1 MDFRRSGQRDERRRR
16 VLLEETG
23 VAAEGD
29 ELAAAASEPVTES
42 PSSEPARRYSE
53 AALSPRQPRVI
64 DLIPTRRWTNLVLL
78 LSLLSSVAG
87 LEGAYGYLA
96 LRQWPTGPLPYGGL
110 DLSTHGSVATWLTAA
125 WLGISA
131 VMGILTYQIRR
142 YRVDDYRGRYRMW
155 YWMVPMLLLGSVD
168 AVAGIQQTVRTALL
182 EIPGIPQYGNTLVVW
197 FTAVAILVGG
207 VGLRLAV
214 EMRACRLAVGC
225 LVLALACW
233 ATAGAIELQ
242 WLLPGQG
249 VFQTMV
255 TSSLMMTGPL
265 ALLMAI
271 CLNARHVHRDALGE
285 ILPKRARKVV
295 KRKRKVR
302 RTSEVA
308 DSGESAE
315 ETRTVKRRRHKDK
328 LLRQDPPHAPPE
340 SSSSADRSKSS
351 GAASRRS
358 GGKEKRRA
366 TATIDRSASQTATC
380 TPDLDQPEESPQL
393 SKAER
398 RRLRKQR
405 RRERA

>member
-96 LRQWPTGPLPYGGL
+96 LRQWPTGPLPYGAL

-168 AVAGIQQTVRTALL
+168 AVAGIQQTVRTARARDTRHSAVR
-182 EIPGIPQYGNTLVVW
+182 QYSGGLVHGRGDLGGGCG
-197 FTAVAILVGG
+197 TAFG
-207 VGLRLAV
+207 
-214 EMRACRLAVGC
+214 
-225 LVLALACW
+225 
-233 ATAGAIELQ
+233 
-242 WLLPGQG
+242 
-249 VFQTMV
+249 
-255 TSSLMMTGPL
+255 S
-265 ALLMAI
+265 
-271 CLNARHVHRDALGE
+271 RDASLPAGSGLSGIGTCLLGHCG
-285 ILPKRARKVV
+285 
-295 KRKRKVR
+295 
-302 RTSEVA
+302 S
-308 DSGESAE
+308 
-315 ETRTVKRRRHKDK
+315 H
-328 LLRQDPPHAPPE
+328 
-340 SSSSADRSKSS
+340 
-351 GAASRRS
+351 
-358 GGKEKRRA
+358 
-366 TATIDRSASQTATC
+366 
-380 TPDLDQPEESPQL
+380 
-393 SKAER
+393 
-398 RRLRKQR
+398 
-405 RRERA
+405 